1 MPKHGT
7 HTFQSV
13 PTSSAETVFVVDVV
27 DVGIMRSPRSG
38 AMLPRSVQGR

>member
-27 DVGIMRSPRSG
+27 GVGIMASPRG
-38 AMLPRSVQGR
+38 APCYHAPWGR